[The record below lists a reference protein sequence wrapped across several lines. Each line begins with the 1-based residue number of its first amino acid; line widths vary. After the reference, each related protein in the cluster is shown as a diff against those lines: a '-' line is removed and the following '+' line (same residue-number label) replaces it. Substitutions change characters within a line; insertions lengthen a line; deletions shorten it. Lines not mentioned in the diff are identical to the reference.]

1 MRVGEVYMREGDRD
15 RETER
20 ERERERENEKE
31 RERVVGAVYVL
42 TPSWG
47 RAFVRAYV
55 FIFQC

>member
-1 MRVGEVYMREGDRD
+1 MREGDRD